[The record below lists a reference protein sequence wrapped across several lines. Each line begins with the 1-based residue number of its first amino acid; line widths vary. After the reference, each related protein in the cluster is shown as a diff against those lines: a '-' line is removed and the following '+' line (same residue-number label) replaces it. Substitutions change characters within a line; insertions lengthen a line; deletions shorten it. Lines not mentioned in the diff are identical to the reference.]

1 MGHVTSKPIQRKK
14 GSKEQSGKL
23 TSLQSCS
30 VFLHIIVFTIL
41 QTLQIIIRIQLI
53 KNKKKKKKRGKEK
66 YGKLEEQML

>member
-30 VFLHIIVFTIL
+30 VFLHILVFTIL
-41 QTLQIIIRIQLI
+41 QTLQIIIRI
-53 KNKKKKKKRGKEK
+53 
-66 YGKLEEQML
+66 